1 MNGRTMQTE
10 TRSASRPEG
19 VTGNRKLWAW
29 GAGAAALAGLAAY
42 NVAKTRRTEAENPPI
57 GDFIEVDGVELHYLA
72 QGSGSPIVLLHG
84 NGATLEDWTAS
95 GLFDQLAANHRVIAF
110 DRPGFGYSERPR
122 TTAWTPRAQA
132 ALIARALEELGIERP
147 LVVGHS
153 FGTLV
158 TLALALDDPEHVAG
172 IVLIG
177 GYFYGTVRADA
188 VLTSPAA
195 LPVVGD
201 AMRYTVSPLIAQ
213 GVSPLAKKKIF
224 HPAPVAESFDAFPIE
239 LAYRPSQIRA
249 EAAEAG
255 MMIPAAAM
263 LNNRLGELDLP
274 VTIIA
279 GAGDKMVF
287 PGPQSERLHKAL
299 PGSRLH
305 MIEGAGHM
313 VHYTATDAVAGA
325 IEEAARAA

>member
-1 MNGRTMQTE
+1 MQTKIK
-10 TRSASRPEG
+10 TALDS
-19 VTGNRKLWAW
+19 NRKLWAW
-29 GAGAAALAGLAAY
+29 GAGAAAVAGLAAY
-42 NVAKTRRTEAENPPI
+42 NLSRTRRAEADNPPV
-57 GDFIEVDGVELHYLA
+57 GEFVEVDGVQLHYLA
-72 QGSGSPIVLLHG
+72 QGSGSPVVLLHG

-95 GLFDQLAANHRVIAF
+95 DLFDQLAANHRVIAF

-122 TTAWTPRAQA
+122 TTVWTPRAQA
-132 ALIARALEELGIERP
+132 ALIAGALEALGIERP

-158 TLALALDDPEHVAG
+158 TLALALDFPEQVSG

-177 GYFYGTVRADA
+177 GYFYGTPRADA
-188 VLTSPAA
+188 VLASPAA

-213 GVSPLAKKKIF
+213 AVSPLAKKKIF
-224 HPAPVAESFDAFPIE
+224 HPAPVAETFDAFPIE

-255 MMIPAAAM
+255 MMIPAAMA
-263 LNNRLGELDLP
+263 LNERLGELDLP

-279 GAGDKMVF
+279 GEGDKMVL
-287 PGPQSERLHKAL
+287 PGPQSKRLHEAL

-313 VHYTATDAVAGA
+313 VHYTATAAVAGA